1 MPGRPPSSF
10 QSIPSGSQ
18 SHTYL
23 QGWPVHL
30 LFDKSSS
37 SSLFALAARKLRA
50 EFCAQHL
57 LFSSHWP
64 SSHSASMTHMSPL
77 ALQSPQL
84 RGPLTPDMLSSCC
97 VEAQRLTPAPWP
109 QWGLHF
115 SPFLLWPLLRPA
127 DAPRVIT
134 WATILTMLWAPQ
146 DSKDAGR
153 DCLCGAQLKCS
164 CEPEYFSYFSSC
176 LGRWVVKHTEFHLP
190 LEKKKK
196 NQKESSL
203 LRKGGWLLSGS
214 QQG

>member
-1 MPGRPPSSF
+1 MPGRLPSSF

-97 VEAQRLTPAPWP
+97 VEAQRLTPASWP

-115 SPFLLWPLLRPA
+115 SPFLLWLLLRPA

-134 WATILTMLWAPQ
+134 PHAQLALSVCSP
-146 DSKDAGR
+146 AGSAEHGSTPLGGMSVNASMTR
-153 DCLCGAQLKCS
+153 MYQGAQESTCQPRPLMPETFTASDSNHQGWCFHSMTSILK
-164 CEPEYFSYFSSC
+164 
-176 LGRWVVKHTEFHLP
+176 G
-190 LEKKKK
+190 
-196 NQKESSL
+196 
-203 LRKGGWLLSGS
+203 
-214 QQG
+214 